1 MYRGDEGGGVGRQR
15 GRPGVDHGLAGRQG
29 RGLVAFKCSSVLLER
44 VGVLLGQLAVQLVR
58 VRGEAVL
65 RDEARPRRGGA
76 GAGPQPRGGGREE
89 GRGGGGGHCGGGG
102 AAARRAGH
110 RPPVETLELGLGALG
125 GGLPGLAARDPAE
138 DAGGAAGGCE
148 AGGAGEVAAEPRHA
162 RVGGGGGAGAG
173 ETGPEIPLLDRDCS
187 LLQRLFVTTLS
198 LTNMGGSGRETVLR

>member
-1 MYRGDEGGGVGRQR
+1 MH
-15 GRPGVDHGLAGRQG
+15 HGLAGRQR

-44 VGVLLGQLAVQLVR
+44 VCVLLGQLAVQLVR
-58 VRGEAVL
+58 VGSEAVV

-76 GAGPQPRGGGREE
+76 GVGPQPRDSGGREE
-89 GRGGGGGHCGGGG
+89 GHGGRGGHCGGGG

-125 GGLPGLAARDPAE
+125 GGLPSLAARDPAE
-138 DAGGAAGGCE
+138 DASGAAGGCE

-187 LLQRLFVTTLS
+187 LLQRIFVTTLS
-198 LTNMGGSGRETVLR
+198 LTNMAGSRRETVLR

>member
-1 MYRGDEGGGVGRQR
+1 M
-15 GRPGVDHGLAGRQG
+15 DHGLAGRQG
-29 RGLVAFKCSSVLLER
+29 RGLVAFKCSCVLLER
-44 VGVLLGQLAVQLVR
+44 VCVLLGQFAVQLVR
-58 VRGEAVL
+58 VGGEAVV

-125 GGLPGLAARDPAE
+125 GGLPGLAPRDPAE
-138 DAGGAAGGCE
+138 DAGGAAGGE
-148 AGGAGEVAAEPRHA
+148 AGGAGEVAAEPRDA

-173 ETGPEIPLLDRDCS
+173 ETGPEIPLLDLDRDCS
-187 LLQRLFVTTLS
+187 LQQRIFVTTLS
-198 LTNMGGSGRETVLR
+198 LTNMGESIQETI